1 MPAVAE
7 VDVLAAGLREDG
19 AELGVGVRTGKRD
32 HAAGHPGAEHERAGV
47 EALSDNVRI
56 DEDAGADDAADD
68 HHRRVEWPQRAA
80 ETHAGESMRF
90 NAPYLEWAKKRPSA
104 RFDLAGSNILSCTID
119 DLAGARD
126 ALSFAG
132 SNDNGYEPLV
142 DAIARRYGVDAEQ
155 VATANGA
162 AGANFQAFA
171 AVLEPGDDVL
181 MERPGYDPL
190 LGAARLLGAN
200 VVRFERRFDDGFAL
214 DPDEVAR
221 ALTPRTRLIVV
232 TSPHNPTGALAE
244 SCRARSDRATSPA
257 RPARTCS
264 STRST
269 STPPGPELRPA
280 ALLGEPFIS
289 TSSLTKSY
297 GLSSLRCGWSL
308 SSPAV
313 AERIRR
319 ARDVIDGSGSIA
331 AERLATLAFAQLD
344 RLEARTATTLSRQ
357 SPTRPRRS
365 CATAP
370 RSRCSCPATAR
381 SSFPAFVALT
391 TRARLPSAC

>member
-1 MPAVAE
+1 
-7 VDVLAAGLREDG
+7 
-19 AELGVGVRTGKRD
+19 
-32 HAAGHPGAEHERAGV
+32 
-47 EALSDNVRI
+47 
-56 DEDAGADDAADD
+56 
-68 HHRRVEWPQRAA
+68 
-80 ETHAGESMRF
+80 MRF
-90 NAPYLEWAKKRPSA
+90 HAPYMEWAKKRPSA
-104 RFDLAGSNILSCTID
+104 RFDLAGSNVSSCTID

-126 ALSFAG
+126 AL
-132 SNDNGYEPLV
+132 
-142 DAIARRYGVDAEQ
+142 AICRAATTTATSRSSKPSRARYGVDADQ

-181 MERPGYDPL
+181 LERPGYDPL

-200 VVRFERRFDDGFAL
+200 VVRFERRFEDGFAL

-232 TSPHNPTGALAE
+232 TSPHNPTGALA
-244 SCRARSDRATSPA
+244 DRAA
-257 RPARTCS
+257 LEAIGHLA
-264 STRST
+264 STAGAHVLVDEVYLDAADPT
-269 STPPGPELRPA
+269 LRPA

-319 ARDVIDGSGSIA
+319 ARDVIDGSGPIA

-344 RLEARTATTLSRQ
+344 RLEARGAALLAINR
-357 SPTRPRRS
+357 PLVHEFLRGRAEIEVLAARTR
-365 CATAP
+365 
-370 RSRCSCPATAR
+370 AR
-381 SSFPAFVALT
+381 SSFPAFVAFT
-391 TRARLPSAC
+391 TRARLPSACSPSAARRSCPEASSRRRLTSAWDSADRARSFARG